1 MNGIQEVLMSRSWTS
16 VVDFGDD
23 ITGMPEEFVVIIL
36 SGLKSI
42 AMLEEG
48 GSNSCTNIAR
58 SEAMSK
64 KYVPNYGS
72 PVTWSSHLNEQP
84 HDLESRDAPPHPT
97 VLKVHTDVKDEF

>member
-48 GSNSCTNIAR
+48 AAVVYVDGHGRLCRGRDGPFQRLASFSSIPMLCT
-58 SEAMSK
+58 
-64 KYVPNYGS
+64 
-72 PVTWSSHLNEQP
+72 HLSGVCP
-84 HDLESRDAPPHPT
+84 FLA
-97 VLKVHTDVKDEF
+97 F